1 METALKISF
10 IFILALTNIFNFVL
24 IREVKASVRE
34 NQYIDWTD
42 ERIQLISELNSKL
55 LEKIDQEK
63 LEEIMELM
71 AQMEDKWEAKSVYT
85 KENNKFREVI
95 DTAWQIIFKIESGE
109 AHEIDSLL
117 VKINEFRTLQ

>member
-10 IFILALTNIFNFVL
+10 IFILALANVFNFVL